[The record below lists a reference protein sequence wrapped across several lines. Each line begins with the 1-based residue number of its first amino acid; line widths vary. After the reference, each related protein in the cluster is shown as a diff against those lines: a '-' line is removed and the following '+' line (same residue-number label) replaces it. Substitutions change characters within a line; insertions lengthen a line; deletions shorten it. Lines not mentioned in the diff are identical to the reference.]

1 MYYASWRRWRARLS
15 DIPKA
20 NKIEMADLEHK
31 KKIILGNIIALV
43 KEYVFKSSAEEECGR
58 PAGQKPE

>member
-1 MYYASWRRWRARLS
+1 MSY
-15 DIPKA
+15 IPKA
-20 NKIEMADLEHK
+20 LPKAYKIEMADLELK
-31 KKIILGNIIALV
+31 KEIILGNIIALV

>member
-1 MYYASWRRWRARLS
+1 MS

-20 NKIEMADLEHK
+20 NKIEMADLE
-31 KKIILGNIIALV
+31 KIILGNIIALV